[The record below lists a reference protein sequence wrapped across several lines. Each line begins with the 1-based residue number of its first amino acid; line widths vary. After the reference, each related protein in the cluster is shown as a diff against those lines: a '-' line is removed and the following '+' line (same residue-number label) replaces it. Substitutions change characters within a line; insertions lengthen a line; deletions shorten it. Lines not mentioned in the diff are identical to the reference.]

1 MQGGEAMGH
10 RWLDDT
16 ALVRVFLDVDDRVCR
31 HCGAKMHVC
40 DHRRHR
46 IETLEGQRK
55 IVCRLVKC
63 IDRTCPGNHRTVSP
77 ESEAAICLPRSIFGW
92 DVFCWI
98 GHRRFSRHWS
108 VPQIRGELQDGYK
121 IRVSDDAIEDVIA
134 RYQAIVAAR
143 EQDPERLAEIYRDV
157 DDVVLSIDGLQPEK
171 GHETL
176 YVVRELTKKRVWFGE
191 PLVSSSAAEV
201 RRLIVRAREWAERL
215 GKKVRLWISDKQDAF
230 LTGIAAEFPDV
241 PHRLCQKH
249 FLRDVAQP
257 MLEADSHAKVR
268 MRSKVRGL
276 RAIEKDLLAAQR
288 AEELRTEADDIPS
301 EDRPSEPLAAAATN
315 KNTPATV
322 SSANSVVLDYCTAVK
337 GILNDDQGGPLH
349 PPGIRMV
356 EALQSVRES
365 VERCLATKKGA
376 LQKRH

>member
-1 MQGGEAMGH
+1 MQGSEAMGH
-10 RWLDDT
+10 RWLDDSE
-16 ALVRVFLDVDDRVCR
+16 LVAVFLDVEDRVCR
-31 HCGAKMHVC
+31 HCGGKMHVC

-46 IETLEGQRK
+46 SETLQGQRK

-63 IDRTCPGNHRTVSP
+63 IDRTCPGHHRTVSP
-77 ESEAAICLPRSIFGW
+77 EAELAICLPRSIFGW

-108 VPQIRGELQDGYK
+108 VPQIRGELQDSYQ

-143 EQDPERLAEIYRDV
+143 EQDPERLAEIYHDV

-191 PLVSSSAAEV
+191 PLVSSSAPEV
-201 RRLIVRAREWAERL
+201 RRLIARAREWAERL
-215 GKKVRLWISDKQDAF
+215 GKRVRLWISDKQDAF
-230 LTGIAAEFPDV
+230 LTGIAAEFPNV
-241 PHRLCQKH
+241 PHRFCQNH

-288 AEELRTEADDIPS
+288 AEELRTQTDGIPAENIAS
-301 EDRPSEPLAAAATN
+301 ENIAGAATDE
-315 KNTPATV
+315 NTPPTLSPSHA
-322 SSANSVVLDYCTAVK
+322 VVLDYCTAVK

-349 PPGIRMV
+349 PPGLRMV
-356 EALQSVRES
+356 DALQSVRES

>member
-1 MQGGEAMGH
+1 
-10 RWLDDT
+10 
-16 ALVRVFLDVDDRVCR
+16 
-31 HCGAKMHVC
+31 
-40 DHRRHR
+40 
-46 IETLEGQRK
+46 
-55 IVCRLVKC
+55 
-63 IDRTCPGNHRTVSP
+63 
-77 ESEAAICLPRSIFGW
+77 
-92 DVFCWI
+92 VFCWI

-108 VPQIRGELQDGYK
+108 VPQIRNELKDSHQIG
-121 IRVSDDAIEDVIA
+121 VSDDAIEDVIA
-134 RYQAIVAAR
+134 RYQAIVTAR
-143 EQDPERLAEIYRDV
+143 EQDPERLAEIYHDM

-191 PLVSSSAAEV
+191 PLVSSSAPEV
-201 RRLIVRAREWAERL
+201 RRLIARAREWAERL

-241 PHRLCQKH
+241 PHRFCQNH

-257 MLEADSHAKVR
+257 MLEADSHAKVQ

-288 AEELRTEADDIPS
+288 AEELRTQTDDIPS
-301 EDRPSEPLAAAATN
+301 ESLPSAPIAAAETN
-315 KNTPATV
+315 TDTPATLP
-322 SSANSVVLDYCTAVK
+322 SANAVVLDYCTAVK

-356 EALQSVRES
+356 EALQSVRDS
-365 VERCLATKKGA
+365 LERCLAAKK
-376 LQKRH
+376 KRCRQGTETSGGLHRSWSRLRG

>member
-1 MQGGEAMGH
+1 MEH
-10 RWLDDT
+10 RWLVDSE
-16 ALVRVFLDVDDRVCR
+16 LVRVFLDVEDRECR
-31 HCGAKMHVC
+31 HCGRKMHVC

-63 IDRTCPGNHRTVSP
+63 VDATCPGHHRTVSP
-77 ESEAAICLPRSIFGW
+77 EAELAICLPRSIFGW

-108 VPQIRGELQDGYK
+108 VPQIRSELQDSYQ

-143 EQDPERLAEIYRDV
+143 EQDSERLAEIYRDV

-191 PLVSSSAAEV
+191 PLVSSSAPEV
-201 RRLIVRAREWAERL
+201 RRLIARAREWAERL
-215 GKKVRLWISDKQDAF
+215 GKRVRLWISDKQDAF

-241 PHRLCQKH
+241 PHRFCQNH

-288 AEELRTEADDIPS
+288 AEELRTEADSIPS
-301 EDRPSEPLAAAATN
+301 EHIASEHIAATATDN
-315 KNTPATV
+315 HTPPAI
-322 SSANSVVLDYCTAVK
+322 SPANAVVLDYCTAVK

-349 PPGIRMV
+349 PPGLRMV
-356 EALQSVRES
+356 EALQSVRGS
-365 VERCLATKKGA
+365 VERCLAAKKGA
-376 LQKRH
+376 LQRRR

>member
-1 MQGGEAMGH
+1 MGH
-10 RWLDDT
+10 RWLDDS
-16 ALVRVFLDVDDRVCR
+16 ALVRVFLDVDDRECR
-31 HCGAKMHVC
+31 HCGARMHVC

-46 IETLEGQRK
+46 IETLEGPRM

-77 ESEAAICLPRSIFGW
+77 EAEAAICLPRSIFGW

-108 VPQIRGELQDGYK
+108 VPQIRGELQDSYQ

-176 YVVRELTKKRVWFGE
+176 YVVRELTRKRVWFGE
-191 PLVSSSAAEV
+191 PLVSSSAPEV
-201 RRLIVRAREWAERL
+201 RRLIARAREWAERL
-215 GKKVRLWISDKQDAF
+215 GKHVRLWISDKQDAF
-230 LTGIAAEFPDV
+230 LTGIAA
-241 PHRLCQKH
+241 
-249 FLRDVAQP
+249 
-257 MLEADSHAKVR
+257 
-268 MRSKVRGL
+268 
-276 RAIEKDLLAAQR
+276 
-288 AEELRTEADDIPS
+288 
-301 EDRPSEPLAAAATN
+301 AATN
-315 KNTPATV
+315 KNTPATL
-322 SSANSVVLDYCTAVK
+322 SAANAVVLDYCTAVK

-349 PPGIRMV
+349 PPGLRMV

-365 VERCLATKKGA
+365 VERCVATKKGA
-376 LQKRH
+376 LRKRH

>member
-1 MQGGEAMGH
+1 MQGSEAMGH
-10 RWLDDT
+10 RWLDDSE
-16 ALVRVFLDVDDRVCR
+16 LVAVFLDVEDRVCR
-31 HCGAKMHVC
+31 HCGGKMHVC

-46 IETLEGQRK
+46 IETLQGQRK

-63 IDRTCPGNHRTVSP
+63 IDRTCPGHHRTVSP
-77 ESEAAICLPRSIFGW
+77 EAELAICLPRSIFGW

-108 VPQIRGELQDGYK
+108 VPQIRGELQDSYQ

-143 EQDPERLAEIYRDV
+143 EQDPERLAEIYHDV

-191 PLVSSSAAEV
+191 PLVSSSAPEV
-201 RRLIVRAREWAERL
+201 RRLIARAREWAERL
-215 GKKVRLWISDKQDAF
+215 GKRVRLWISDKQDAF

-241 PHRLCQKH
+241 PHRFCQNH

-288 AEELRTEADDIPS
+288 AEELRTQTDGIPAENIAS
-301 EDRPSEPLAAAATN
+301 ENIAGAATDE
-315 KNTPATV
+315 NTPPTLSPSHA
-322 SSANSVVLDYCTAVK
+322 VVLDYCTAVK

-349 PPGIRMV
+349 PPGLRMV
-356 EALQSVRES
+356 DALQSVRES

>member
-1 MQGGEAMGH
+1 MGH
-10 RWLDDT
+10 RWSVDQE
-16 ALVRVFLDVDDRVCR
+16 LVRVLLDVEDRECR
-31 HCGAKMHVC
+31 HCGGKMHVC

-63 IDRTCPGNHRTVSP
+63 INRTCPGHHRTVSP
-77 ESEAAICLPRSIFGW
+77 EAEAAICLPRSIFGW

-108 VPQIRGELQDGYK
+108 VPQIRGELQDSYQ
-121 IRVSDDAIEDVIA
+121 ICVSDDAIEDVIA

-143 EQDPERLAEIYRDV
+143 EQDSERLAEIYHDV

-191 PLVSSSAAEV
+191 PLVSSSAPEV
-201 RRLIVRAREWAERL
+201 RRLIARAREWAERL
-215 GKKVRLWISDKQDAF
+215 GKRVRLWISDKQDAF

-241 PHRLCQKH
+241 PHRFCQNH

-288 AEELRTEADDIPS
+288 AEELRTQTDGIPAENIAS
-301 EDRPSEPLAAAATN
+301 EDIAAAVMD
-315 KNTPATV
+315 KNTPPTLSPSNA
-322 SSANSVVLDYCTAVK
+322 VVLDYCTAVK

-349 PPGIRMV
+349 PPGLRMV
-356 EALQSVRES
+356 DALQSVRGS
-365 VERCLATKKGA
+365 VERCIATKKGA
-376 LQKRH
+376 RQKRR

>member
-1 MQGGEAMGH
+1 MGH
-10 RWLDDT
+10 RWLDDSE
-16 ALVRVFLDVDDRVCR
+16 LVAVFLDVEDRVCR
-31 HCGAKMHVC
+31 HCGGKMHVC

-46 IETLEGQRK
+46 IETLQGQRK

-63 IDRTCPGNHRTVSP
+63 IDRTCLGHHRTVSP
-77 ESEAAICLPRSIFGW
+77 EAELAICLPRSIFGW

-108 VPQIRGELQDGYK
+108 VPQIRGELQDSYQ

-143 EQDPERLAEIYRDV
+143 EQDPERLAEIYHDV

-191 PLVSSSAAEV
+191 PLVSSSAPEV
-201 RRLIVRAREWAERL
+201 RRLIARAREWAERL
-215 GKKVRLWISDKQDAF
+215 GKRVRLWISDKQDAF
-230 LTGIAAEFPDV
+230 LTGIAAEFPNV
-241 PHRLCQKH
+241 PHRFCQNH

-288 AEELRTEADDIPS
+288 AEELRTQTDGIPAENIAS
-301 EDRPSEPLAAAATN
+301 ENIAGAATDE
-315 KNTPATV
+315 NTPPTLSPSHA
-322 SSANSVVLDYCTAVK
+322 VVLDYCTAVK

-349 PPGIRMV
+349 PPGLRMV
-356 EALQSVRES
+356 DALQSVRES